1 MQALYF
7 AYGSNLCSPRMRERV
22 PSARAR
28 GVAQLEGRRLA
39 LDKPGRDGTAKANL
53 HVAPGWSVWGVVYAL
68 DAAHWPALD
77 ACERG
82 YRRIEVAV
90 RLAGASTRVA
100 TYTSDLATDDP
111 IASRAYKRLLIE
123 GAREH
128 GLPAH
133 WLTLL
138 EALPE
143 RDPPAT

>member
-7 AYGSNLCSPRMRERV
+7 AYGSNLHSTRMRERV

-28 GVAQLEGRRLA
+28 GAARLDGRRLA

-53 HVAPGWSVWGVVYAL
+53 REEPEAHVWGVVWVL

-77 ACERG
+77 ACEGG
-82 YRRIEVAV
+82 YERIEVTV
-90 RLAGASTRVA
+90 SLAGASTRAA
-100 TYTSDLATDDP
+100 TYASQLVTDDP
-111 IASRAYKRLLIE
+111 VPSRTYKRFLVE

-128 GLPAH
+128 GLPPH
-133 WLTLL
+133 WVALL

-143 RDPPAT
+143 RG